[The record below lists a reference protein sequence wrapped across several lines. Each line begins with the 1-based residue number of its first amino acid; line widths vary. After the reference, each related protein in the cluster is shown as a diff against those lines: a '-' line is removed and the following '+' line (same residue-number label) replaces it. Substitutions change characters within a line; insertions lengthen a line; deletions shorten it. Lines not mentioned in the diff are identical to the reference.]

1 MEKISFDEF
10 QKIIIKVGKVKE
22 AYRIENSKK
31 LMRVL
36 IDLGD
41 DGVKQAVAGISRYY
55 SPENLV
61 GKIVIVVTNLEPKT
75 MAGYTSEVMLL
86 AAFNDTDLSLL
97 TTDKAMPP
105 GTKVS

>member
-1 MEKISFDEF
+1 MERVSFNEF

-22 AYRIENSKK
+22 AYKVENSKK

-36 IDLGD
+36 IDLGE
-41 DGVKQAVAGISRYY
+41 DGVKQAIAGISKFY
-55 SPENLV
+55 SPESLV
-61 GKIVIVVTNLEPKT
+61 GKTVIVVTNLEPKN

-97 TTDKAMPP
+97 TTDKDMPL
-105 GTKVS
+105 GTRVS